1 MESYINNIKVISKIG
16 LPILLP
22 ETRLQLKG
30 LEGKAVETIKIQEHV
45 KIPIMGLFNAGK
57 TSLIN
62 ALIGCPGLLPVDIV
76 QTTAIPCEIYSA
88 KDSTS
93 QKAEIFRAGE
103 LVYDGS
109 IEGYGL
115 FEIIP
120 GDVGKVYVDSPFIK
134 SCEDKGII
142 LVDMP
147 GTDSGIREHNE
158 AILRYVKNGT
168 IFALLSNVSNGA
180 LSAVETAF
188 LKELVQYGLPCALF
202 LTQKE
207 RIDKDSLSEVSEVF
221 SLSFHSIMGEDAMM
235 GVISSNKSELDD
247 FKKWIDNIDVAK
259 INCMRF
265 TPIVNKYLMSVL
277 NSVETYRNVIKSS
290 FDFNDIDS
298 QIDALEQQLKEI
310 ERVLND
316 SIENADSPEKST
328 QDILDVVSNS
338 MISNARLVAEAIVSE
353 SSAQVNDTIMSII
366 RPALIKAFAEEREQF
381 VNAMKTELD
390 AVTNHLLGS
399 LEIPSDVIS
408 NLITDNSD
416 AIIGFLQRWADS
428 LMESDNPYA
437 KIAGQILNVLAEHV
451 PSFLNKIL
459 GGKERALKKVEQK
472 FVGPFTSQIISS
484 LRPVVLRQVKEQQQ
498 HILENVRMKY
508 AQQVAQI
515 KEALRHLHEERTSG
529 EAEFNGQIKE
539 FEDVISKLNNIKKSL
554 D

>member
-1 MESYINNIKVISKIG
+1 MESYINKVKEISEIG
-16 LPILLP
+16 LPILLK

-30 LEGKAVETIKIQEHV
+30 LEKKTIDAIKNQKYV

-62 ALIGCPGLLPVDIV
+62 ALVGCPDLLPVDIV

-88 KDSTS
+88 KDSSS
-93 QKAEIFRAGE
+93 QKAEIFRTGE
-103 LVYDGS
+103 LVYDGL
-109 IEGYGL
+109 IEGYGA
-115 FEIIP
+115 FDIIP
-120 GDVGKVYVDSPFIK
+120 GDVGRVYVNNPFIK
-134 SCEDKGII
+134 SCEDNGLI

-147 GTDSGIREHNE
+147 GSDSGIREHNE

-168 IFALLSNVSNGA
+168 IFALLSNASNGA

-202 LTQKE
+202 LTQKD
-207 RIDKDSLSEVSEVF
+207 RIDKESLSEVSEVF
-221 SLSFHSIMGEDAMM
+221 SLRFRSIMGENAIVGM
-235 GVISSNKSELDD
+235 ISSYKLELED
-247 FKKWIDNIDVAK
+247 FKKWIDDIDVAK
-259 INCMRF
+259 VNCKRF
-265 TPIVNKYLMSVL
+265 TPIVKKYLMSVL
-277 NSVETYRNVIKSS
+277 NAVETYRNVINSS
-290 FDFNDIDS
+290 IDFNEINS
-298 QIDALEQQLKEI
+298 QITALEQQLRETEK
-310 ERVLND
+310 VLKD
-316 SIENADSPEKST
+316 SIDSADSPEKST

-338 MISNARLVAEAIVSE
+338 MISNARLVAEAIMSE

-381 VNAMKTELD
+381 VNVMKTELD
-390 AVTNHLLGS
+390 AVTNHLLCS

-408 NLITDNSD
+408 VLITDNSD
-416 AIIGFLQRWADS
+416 AIIGSLQRLADS

-451 PSFLNKIL
+451 PSFLNNIL
-459 GGKERALKKVEQK
+459 GGKERALKKIEQK
-472 FVGPFTSQIISS
+472 FVGTFTSQIMSS

-515 KEALRHLHEERTSG
+515 KEALRHLHEERASG

-539 FEDVISKLNNIKKSL
+539 LEDVIEKLNNIKKSF